1 MKAKRWLAV
10 FDNHGDMADASSC
23 AALWEF
29 IKIYKPE
36 IRIHGGDAF
45 DLRCLRKKADEK
57 ERNESMQADVE
68 AGIDF
73 IRRLKPN
80 VWLRGNHDERLWD
93 LATNGNGNMRQ
104 FAGLLIDSVMD
115 QIGDGVEVKPYNK
128 REGVHKLGHLK
139 IIHGYHC
146 GITSA
151 RQAGLIWGNVA
162 MGHVHRFS
170 TAPIPG
176 LERRN
181 GRTVGCLCKTD
192 MDYNRASA
200 NTLDHENGWL
210 YGLTF
215 PGGDYVAWEARR
227 FADRWIFPS
236 EFAEVQS

>member
-1 MKAKRWLAV
+1 
-10 FDNHGDMADASSC
+10 MADASTC

-36 IRIHGGDAF
+36 IRVHGGDCF
-45 DLRCLRKKADEK
+45 DLRCLRRKADDD
-57 ERNESMQADVE
+57 ERRDSMEADID
-68 AGIDF
+68 AGLDF
-73 IRRLKPN
+73 MRRLKPN

-93 LATNGNGNMRQ
+93 LAKQGDGKLRQ
-104 FAGLLIDSVMD
+104 LAGLLIDRVIDS
-115 QIGDGVEVKPYNK
+115 IGDTVEIKPYHK
-128 REGVHKLGHLK
+128 REGVYRIGSLK
-139 IIHGYHC
+139 IIHGYHS
-146 GITSA
+146 GLTAA

-181 GRTVGCLCKTD
+181 GRTVGCMCKPD

-210 YGLTF
+210 YGLVW
-215 PGGDYVAWEARR
+215 PNGDYLAYEARR

-236 EFAEVQS
+236 EFAEVR

>member
-1 MKAKRWLAV
+1 MKPKKWLAV
-10 FDNHGDMADASSC
+10 FDNHGDMVDASTC

-36 IRIHGGDAF
+36 IRVHGGDCF
-45 DLRCLRKKADEK
+45 DLRCLRRKADDD
-57 ERNESMQADVE
+57 ERRDSMEADID
-68 AGIDF
+68 AGLDF
-73 IRRLKPN
+73 MRRLKPN

-93 LATNGNGNMRQ
+93 LAKQGDGKLRQ
-104 FAGLLIDSVMD
+104 LAGLLIDRVID
-115 QIGDGVEVKPYNK
+115 NIGDGVEIKPYNK
-128 REGVHKLGHLK
+128 REGVARIGSLK
-139 IIHGYHC
+139 IIHGYHS
-146 GITSA
+146 GLTAA

-181 GRTVGCLCKTD
+181 GRTVGCMCKPD

-210 YGLTF
+210 YGLVW
-215 PGGDYVAWEARR
+215 PNGDYLAYEARR

-236 EFAEVQS
+236 EFAEVR